1 MDKTGRIRYIDA
13 LRGFTMLL
21 VVMWHCSIFG
31 LDTVSPFTDVLETMR
46 MPTFFFISGYI
57 AFKAREAWTTG
68 FTLKRLRGKA
78 IVQLIPATVFL
89 AIWEL
94 IFPDSGV
101 GFREF
106 FTIEHF
112 NLGRYW
118 FTYVLFYMFVIYYAV
133 SWLTRRLGR
142 AGSVTHDLLLVAIV
156 VVFLIIFFNFK
167 LKPWA
172 MQLRFNLLLK
182 HFQFFVI
189 GVLCRKYNGAFM
201 RAIANKWFTAAVVV
215 IFAVTIPIVIY
226 YKEINVD
233 GWIYD
238 IFHRFHLM
246 GVSKSGHQYFNV
258 WVTRI
263 LNYCVTCWAGLL
275 IVFTFFRR
283 KEAFFEG
290 NSRLARTL
298 VFIGR
303 RTLDI
308 YLLHYFFVP
317 NLHGLAPLL
326 EGNVLL
332 QVVTPLVLAVC
343 IVALCMVVS
352 EIIRSSD
359 FLAYYLLGVKK
370 KKPKQ

>member
-1 MDKTGRIRYIDA
+1 MDNTGRIRYIDA

-31 LDTVSPFTDVLETMR
+31 LNSVSPLTDVLETMR

-57 AFKAREAWTTG
+57 AFKAREMWTARYT
-68 FTLKRLRGKA
+68 FKRLRGKA
-78 IVQLIPATVFL
+78 VVQIIPATVFL
-89 AIWEL
+89 VVWQL
-94 IFPDSGV
+94 IFPEMDW
-101 GFREF
+101 REF
-106 FTIEHF
+106 FTFSHF

-118 FTYVLFYMFVIYYAV
+118 FTYVLFYMFVIYYSV
-133 SWLTRRLGR
+133 SLLTRRMER
-142 AGSVTHDLLLVAIV
+142 AGSIVHDLLLIGIV
-156 VVFLIIFFNFK
+156 IFFLIIFFNFK

-189 GVLCRKYNGAFM
+189 GVLCRKHNKTFM
-201 RAIANKWFTAAVVV
+201 RAIANKWFTAVVVV
-215 IFAVTIPIVIY
+215 IFAVTMPIVIY
-226 YKEINVD
+226 YKDIHVD

-238 IFHRFHLM
+238 FFHRFHLM
-246 GVSKSGHQYFNV
+246 GVTKSGHQYFNV

-263 LNYCVTCWAGLL
+263 LNYCITCWAGLL

-283 KEAFFEG
+283 KEKFFEG
-290 NSRLARTL
+290 DSRLARTL

-308 YLLHYFFVP
+308 YLLHYFFIP
-317 NLHGLAPLL
+317 NLHILGPMI

-332 QVVTPLVLAVC
+332 QLVLPLVMAVC

-370 KKPKQ
+370 KKPKR